1 MVDSKGRLV
10 VNSITQID
18 CAIVD
23 QKGNLKGASYNVTAL
38 VSGSWDKDEQVI
50 VDFSKIK
57 KTLKELIDDKEYG
70 FDHKLLVETKL
81 DYWIYEGFVC
91 GNESYYNDNLFV
103 RGDGHSFNLNF
114 NEKVLS
120 DYLSQKTGLK
130 IEIVLDEEPL
140 LSYFDKDELFAF
152 RYTHGLRNSSS
163 FGCQNILHGHKSFI
177 RIEDKRH
184 NALNEL
190 SKIVANVLD
199 GVYFVNENCFN
210 PEDNVVTYK
219 SRERGEWYL
228 QFNSLESKQ
237 RIIAIQTEPTIEN
250 IVSYVAKNLLIPL
263 SSPDEEI
270 GGIFISEGLTKG
282 YYQPIP

>member
-1 MVDSKGRLV
+1 MVDSKGRLI
-10 VNSITQID
+10 VNNITQID
-18 CAIVD
+18 CAVVD

-38 VSGSWDKDEQVI
+38 VSGGWDKDEQVI

-70 FDHKLLVETKL
+70 FDHKLLVETEL
-81 DYWIYEGFVC
+81 DYWIEEDFIF

-103 RGDGHSFNLNF
+103 KGDGHSFNLNF

-140 LSYFDKDELFAF
+140 LSYFNKDELFAF
-152 RYTHGLRNSSS
+152 RYTHGLKNSSS

-177 RIEDKRH
+177 RVEDKKH

-190 SKIVANVLD
+190 SKIVAKALD
-199 GVYFVNENCFN
+199 GVYFVNVDYFDSN
-210 PEDNVVTYK
+210 DTTVTYK
-219 SRERGEWYL
+219 SRERGKWYL
-228 QFNSLESKQ
+228 QFNYLERKQ
-237 RIIAIQTEPTIEN
+237 RIIVMSVDPTIEN